1 MLKDVLTMPGTFYL
15 ILDAVDECPRGYEQ
29 GNRQA
34 VCELLREVSS
44 WAYKN
49 LHLFMTSR
57 KEAEIKE
64 IIDEI
69 PKLSTF
75 LIENGNVNS
84 DTRQYVKT
92 RLEND
97 TKLRKWSPEI
107 KNEIAMTLGDRANG
121 M

>member
-1 MLKDVLTMPGTFYL
+1 
-15 ILDAVDECPRGYEQ
+15 
-29 GNRQA
+29 
-34 VCELLREVSS
+34 
-44 WAYKN
+44 
-49 LHLFMTSR
+49 MTSR
-57 KEAEIKE
+57 READIIE

-75 LIENGNVNS
+75 LIRNEQVNS

-92 RLEND
+92 QLEND

-107 KNEIAMTLGDRANG
+107 KTEIEMTLGDSANG